1 MAERLS
7 TRSIVQFLLLVVA
20 VLFCLFLLVD
30 RLMHAHPHVSPNVN
44 DGGNSHLMQ
53 APDAPARRTAATTE
67 PRLIR
72 R

>member
-30 RLMHAHPHVSPNVN
+30 RLMHSHPHVSPNLK
-44 DGGNSHLMQ
+44 DGGTSRLMQ
-53 APDAPARRTAATTE
+53 APDTPARPTGASAG
-67 PRLIR
+67 PISL
-72 R
+72 

>member
-7 TRSIVQFLLLVVA
+7 TRSIVQFLLLVIA

-30 RLMHAHPHVSPNVN
+30 RLMHSHPHVSPKMT
-44 DGGNSHLMQ
+44 DTSQLRQ
-53 APDAPARRTAATTE
+53 AADTRAAAMV

-72 R
+72 L